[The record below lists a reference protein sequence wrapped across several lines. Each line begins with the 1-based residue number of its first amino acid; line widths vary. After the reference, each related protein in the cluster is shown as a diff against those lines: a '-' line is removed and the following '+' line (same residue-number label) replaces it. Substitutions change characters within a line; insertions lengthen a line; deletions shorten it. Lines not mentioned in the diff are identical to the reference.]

1 MHPTGGS
8 VWLGVAVSVPEPM
21 ASQVQAF
28 RTSLGDDATGVPTH
42 ITLVPPTDVGD
53 DDGVTDCVAQTL
65 AAAAALCP
73 PFDVTLRGSD
83 SFRPISPV
91 AFVKVDQG
99 QECLGRLA
107 ARARTGPLDSP
118 AQFPFHPHVTLAHGV
133 SDEDLDRA
141 VAEHADVD
149 LSFVVDAVT
158 LYRHD
163 GSAWSPVG
171 RFALTGD
178 PDQMP

>member
-1 MHPTGGS
+1 MHPEGGT
-8 VWLGVAVSVPEPM
+8 VWLGVAVGVPEPM
-21 ASQVQAF
+21 ATQVQEF

-53 DDGVTDCVAQTL
+53 ADGVTEAVAETL
-65 AAAAALCP
+65 ATAAAMCP
-73 PFDVTLRGSD
+73 PFPVRLRGAD
-83 SFRPISPV
+83 TFRPVSPV
-91 AFVKVDQG
+91 AFVKVEQG

-107 ARARTGPLDSP
+107 ARARSGVLDTP
-118 AQFPFHPHVTLAHGV
+118 AAFPFHPHVTLAHGV
-133 SDEDLDRA
+133 SDDDLDRA
-141 VAEHADVD
+141 MTEHRDVD

-163 GSAWSPVG
+163 GEAWSPV
-171 RFALTGD
+171 RSFRLTGD